1 MKEEFEKI
9 KERLEKKAVNAAH
22 DYNYRGAEAYTKA
35 IEIVNLV
42 AEEYNQSLTNADKI
56 RSMTDEELADF
67 LSVNAF
73 CDCCSIHDKCDAYQ
87 EDSCKNVFIK
97 WLQSKAEE

>member
-1 MKEEFEKI
+1 MIEHDGCKGCKYE
-9 KERLEKKAVNAAH
+9 LEKEDSEYCTGCTQNAV
-22 DYNYRGAEAYTKA
+22 DKYTRK
-35 IEIVNLV
+35 
-42 AEEYNQSLTNADKI
+42 TNADDL

-67 LSVNAF
+67 LSVNVF
-73 CDCCSIHDKCDAYQ
+73 CDCCSINDKCDAYQ